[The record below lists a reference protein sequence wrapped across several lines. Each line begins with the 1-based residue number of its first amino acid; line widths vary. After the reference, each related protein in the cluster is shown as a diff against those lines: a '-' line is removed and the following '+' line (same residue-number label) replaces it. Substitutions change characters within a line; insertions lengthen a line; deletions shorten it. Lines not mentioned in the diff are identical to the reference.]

1 MRRFGLLAAVLT
13 LAAGRLAAQHAG
25 QVEVGAFGSYTR
37 YDATFGLAYKIGGG
51 VRRASLL
58 SSIVGVEADVLFQP
72 EYTVTPPGGTTSTL
86 EPLIGSASLVINAV
100 HANRL
105 MAYVLGGYS
114 LLDFGTRTPYRFT
127 DNGIHGGAGVRL
139 FLTDRIALRV
149 EGRAIYSPSTQS
161 TFGPKTATHYLG
173 TAGLSVFHLG
183 APSKD
188 SDHDGV
194 PDNKDACPDTP
205 AGATVDSK
213 GCPIDSDRDG
223 VPDGIDKCPGTPAGA
238 RVDATGCPADSDA
251 DGVPDGIDQCPGTPA
266 GVHVDAKGCPVDSDG
281 DGVPDGVDQCP
292 NTPTGVAVDAA
303 GCPLDSDKDGVPDGI
318 DKCPNTPAGATV
330 DASGCPLDTDL
341 DGVPDGIDQCPN
353 TPAGTKVDAVGCPLP
368 VEAVKPP
375 SAGAPPTPPAGP
387 RGDAVGCPLPV
398 EAVKPPPAAATPTPP
413 GKCPPAPPGS
423 QVDANGCLILFA
435 PEAARSPTPGA
446 PPRPTLV
453 LTGVNFETGRSI
465 LTRDSYI
472 VLDAVAASLLANP
485 DIRIELAGYTDSTGR
500 KFINLRLSQARAAA
514 VRFYLARK
522 GVPPLRMVAK
532 GYGASGYVAPN
543 NTAAGRAQNRRVEL
557 HKLP

>member
-13 LAAGRLAAQHAG
+13 LAAGHLAAQHAG

-37 YDATFGLAYKIGGG
+37 YDATFGLAHKIGGG
-51 VRRASLL
+51 VRMGYLL
-58 SSIVGVEADVLFQP
+58 GSIVGVEADVLFQP

-86 EPLIGSASLVINAV
+86 EPLIGSASVVINAL

-105 MAYVLGGYS
+105 MVYVLGGYS
-114 LLDFGTRTPYRFT
+114 LLDFGTRAPYRFT
-127 DNGIHGGAGVRL
+127 DNGAHGGAGVRL
-139 FLTDRIALRV
+139 FLSERIALRV

-161 TFGPKTATHYLG
+161 TFGPKTATHFLG

-183 APSKD
+183 VPSKD

-238 RVDATGCPADSDA
+238 RVDATGCPVDSDA

-266 GVHVDAKGCPVDSDG
+266 GVHVDAKGCPIDSDG
-281 DGVPDGVDQCP
+281 DGVPDGIDQCP
-292 NTPTGVAVDAA
+292 DTPPGATVDAR
-303 GCPLDSDKDGVPDGI
+303 GCPADSDGDGVPDGI
-318 DKCPNTPAGATV
+318 DKCPNTPKGAIV
-330 DASGCPLDTDL
+330 DATGCPLDSDL

-353 TPAGTKVDAVGCPLP
+353 TPPGTRVDAVGCPLP
-368 VEAVKPP
+368 AEQVKAAPVSPP
-375 SAGAPPTPPAGP
+375 VPAAPAAPAPAPPMTP
-387 RGDAVGCPLPV
+387 VV
-398 EAVKPPPAAATPTPP
+398 PP
-413 GKCPPAPPGS
+413 KCPPAPPGS

-435 PEAARSPTPGA
+435 PESVRAAVPGA
-446 PPRPTLV
+446 PPRPTVILR
-453 LTGVNFETGRSI
+453 GVNFQTGRSA
-465 LTRDSYI
+465 LTRDSYAA
-472 VLDAVAASLLANP
+472 LDAVAASLVANP
-485 DIRIELAGYTDSTGR
+485 DIRIEIAGYTDSTGR
-500 KFINLRLSQARAAA
+500 KFLNFRLSQARAAA
-514 VRFYLARK
+514 VRAYLARK
-522 GVPPLRMVAK
+522 GVLPARMVAK
-532 GYGASGYVAPN
+532 GYGATGFIAPN
-543 NTAAGRAQNRRVEL
+543 ATADGRAQNRRVEL